1 MNGRSAESNESRESK
16 KRNQKILAKKDSKIL
31 VYPNPTPTAPDI
43 LGLGPAL
50 NKKREQMI
58 YIEKK
63 DLATDTSLQ
72 YFQHQQSVYSIP
84 SGQDGLPGFHGT
96 SISSFVGMSE
106 EKQLKKIQKIEEDQM
121 KRIEIREMDG
131 DRVIEYE
138 AMNSNSGGSHLYEKR
153 VKSHL
158 PLNNQHQTYCFFEN
172 TNQSQSNAQ
181 IQQIAQ
187 NKTFNDNQ
195 PLRDLRE
202 SSTFN
207 HEEQDEI
214 DLLICSEKAT
224 DINLNVERTISLKS
238 PVRTKR

>member
-121 KRIEIREMDG
+121 KRIEILEMDG

-158 PLNNQHQTYCFFEN
+158 PLNKKHQTYCFLETQTKAKATPKSNRLHKTKHSTTTSLSGTYEN
-172 TNQSQSNAQ
+172 RQLSITKNKMKSIYSYVLKR
-181 IQQIAQ
+181 QQISI
-187 NKTFNDNQ
+187 
-195 PLRDLRE
+195 LM
-202 SSTFN
+202 
-207 HEEQDEI
+207 
-214 DLLICSEKAT
+214 
-224 DINLNVERTISLKS
+224 LNGPFL
-238 PVRTKR
+238 